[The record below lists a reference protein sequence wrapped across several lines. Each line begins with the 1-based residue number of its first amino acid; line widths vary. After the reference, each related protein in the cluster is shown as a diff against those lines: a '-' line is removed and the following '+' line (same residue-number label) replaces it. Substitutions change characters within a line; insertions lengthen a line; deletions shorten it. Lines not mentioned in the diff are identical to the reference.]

1 MSAQNRSDEYLME
14 HIDKAVS
21 ELVFPKYKLQKA
33 YNYYNGYRDA
43 EQYRYLEENFGIGNP
58 TSIEFTP
65 LIRKHVDALLGE
77 YLGTPLLPKVSCK
90 DKETISKISRDKELQ
105 INKEVY
111 QYLQQHLN
119 NQILA
124 FLGGQEVTDKAV
136 EAQLNKLVE
145 DINNLSK
152 TIKTKTEGK
161 IYSMVCFDKEIELK
175 SLLKKEGITND

>member
-145 DINNLSK
+145 DINNSFVSEYEIAAQNVVEYIIQSRDINLL
-152 TIKTKTEGK
+152 TK
-161 IYSMVCFDKEIELK
+161 LK
-175 SLLKKEGITND
+175 V